1 MEHPVCSNFT
11 TEHPVCSNFTNEHP
25 VCSNFTTE
33 HPVCSN
39 FTTEHPVCSN
49 FTTEHPVC
57 SNFTTEHPVCSNFT
71 MEHPVCSNFT
81 TVVEHLVCS
90 NFTTEHPVC
99 SNFTNE
105 HPVCSNF
112 TTVVEHPVCSNFTTE
127 HPVCSNFTTEHP
139 VCSNFTTEHLVCS
152 NFTAEH
158 PVCSNFTTEHPVCSN
173 FTAEHPVCSNFTTEH
188 PVCSNFTTEHPVC
201 NNFTNEHPV
210 CSNFTTKH
218 PVCSNFT
225 TEHPVCSNFTTE
237 HPVCSNFTTEHP
249 VCSNFTNE
257 HPVCREDCETI
268 TLTEPT
274 GTLSSPNYP
283 NNYPPKVDCTVNIVL
298 PNPNA
303 IILVEFEDFYLEK
316 PDDGIC
322 FDKLEITDNMF
333 SENNTVPYCGV
344 LDDFI
349 YTSQSNNIS
358 LTLHTD
364 SHVEQKGYSATYR
377 SEAPPVFENCPEDI
391 TLNGTSFNT
400 TVLWIPPTAIAYISG
415 DDVNVTSSH
424 TPGDSFPLGNTTVVY
439 SATVA
444 DGSTAK
450 CTFVVS
456 VQAYLMF
463 VNCPDDITLNSS
475 SSGTIVSWTPPT
487 AYASIE
493 GGVTSSHNPGD
504 TFPVGNT
511 TVIYEATDVDGNT
524 ARCTFVVSIEGN
536 EVEVTS
542 TPKISDTGQ
551 SRSGQG
557 GLPWYYVFY
566 AVVGMVL
573 LISAA
578 ALAIFFSCGRKEK
591 QSEKIKLVKKY
602 KSRDI
607 DEDIGKSE
615 IPNPP

>member
-1 MEHPVCSNFT
+1 MIIDLFLVTLLSLSA
-11 TEHPVCSNFTNEHP
+11 V
-25 VCSNFTTE
+25 
-33 HPVCSN
+33 
-39 FTTEHPVCSN
+39 
-49 FTTEHPVC
+49 
-57 SNFTTEHPVCSNFT
+57 
-71 MEHPVCSNFT
+71 
-81 TVVEHLVCS
+81 HLS
-90 NFTTEHPVC
+90 
-99 SNFTNE
+99 
-105 HPVCSNF
+105 
-112 TTVVEHPVCSNFTTE
+112 
-127 HPVCSNFTTEHP
+127 
-139 VCSNFTTEHLVCS
+139 LG
-152 NFTAEH
+152 
-158 PVCSNFTTEHPVCSN
+158 
-173 FTAEHPVCSNFTTEH
+173 
-188 PVCSNFTTEHPVC
+188 
-201 NNFTNEHPV
+201 
-210 CSNFTTKH
+210 
-218 PVCSNFT
+218 
-225 TEHPVCSNFTTE
+225 
-237 HPVCSNFTTEHP
+237 
-249 VCSNFTNE
+249 
-257 HPVCREDCETI
+257 EDCETI

-456 VQAYLMF
+456 VQ
-463 VNCPDDITLNSS
+463 
-475 SSGTIVSWTPPT
+475 
-487 AYASIE
+487 
-493 GGVTSSHNPGD
+493 
-504 TFPVGNT
+504 
-511 TVIYEATDVDGNT
+511 
-524 ARCTFVVSIEGN
+524 GN